1 MDGSR
6 SPHETLA
13 ATEPSFAPIL
23 DANRGP
29 VDVRPVRRWE
39 NDVFAAN
46 VRSWL
51 ASPDAP
57 AEAPAAYAFACECG
71 GRGCSAQVELTLADY
86 ESTSQVIATEHGPR
100 DWAWPLGSVGTVRIP
115 WP

>member
-1 MDGSR
+1 VDGSR

-13 ATEPSFAPIL
+13 AAEPSFAPIL

-29 VDVRPVRRWE
+29 VDMRPVRRWE

-71 GRGCSAQVELTLADY
+71 GRGCSPQVELTLADY